1 MGNAITRQRQQVI
14 EQTAIGCLL
23 CWHFGATIEAAE
35 QRAREARKVADL
47 AACEAW
53 NIRMK
58 GWRRSHRHCSATR
71 STPAIEVRCNGCRT
85 HNAVDLSI
93 PARQSR

>member
-1 MGNAITRQRQQVI
+1 MRRRQQMI

-23 CWHFGATIEAAE
+23 CWHFGATIEASK
-35 QRAREARKVADL
+35 QCTGEARKVADL

-58 GWRRSHRHCSATR
+58 GHGGPAQHCSATP
-71 STPAIEVRCNGCRT
+71 STPVIV
-85 HNAVDLSI
+85 I
-93 PARQSR
+93 